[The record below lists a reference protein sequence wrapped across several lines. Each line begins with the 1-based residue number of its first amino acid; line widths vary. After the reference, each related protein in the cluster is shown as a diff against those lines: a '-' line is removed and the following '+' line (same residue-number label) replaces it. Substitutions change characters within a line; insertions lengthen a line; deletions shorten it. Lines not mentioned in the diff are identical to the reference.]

1 MITPETKH
9 SVTRFLRGA
18 FPVLLVCAA
27 AMTLAQKPEGRGRVK
42 PQIVPGRTVP
52 TGNRVLLE
60 RANELYKNE
69 RDSFL
74 IVQGDVKFIKGG
86 MVMFCDSAQFYPET
100 ESFNAFGNVRME
112 QGDTLFINADELQ
125 YDGVREDARL
135 YADFPHVVRMRNRDV
150 KLETDAFYYDLR
162 TGIGSYD
169 SWGELTD
176 PHNVLTSTAGEYST
190 HDKDAVFTW
199 NVHLTSRRE
208 GDTLFIKTDDL
219 YYNTV
224 THMAEMY
231 SDGTIV
237 NRRGTIYS
245 SEAIYNT
252 ATDYAELYSRSRV
265 VTPQGRFLTADT
277 IYYDRAT
284 GLARAYG
291 DMLLEDT
298 VRKVDLRADMG
309 RYNDLTDSAFA
320 TGHALVREYSK
331 GDTLYLHGRYI
342 EAFTVVDTVEIKPVS
357 PADAAD
363 DEDAEVA
370 EVVTPVTAAADS
382 VGDVAEMAVAQL
394 PDRADGV
401 PEDAVPVPALRYD
414 TTHVAVVY
422 PRVRFYRSDMQG
434 LCDSMRFTERDSTL
448 RMYGHPLVWSEGR
461 QVSGREIHL
470 HLADSTVDRAYIPE
484 KAFVAQHIEDI
495 HYNQL
500 SGKEL
505 KAFFENSDLRRLEVD
520 GSVELLL
527 YPEETDSTINKVV
540 TAQSSYLTADF
551 VDRQPQYIRMWP
563 ETTGVVTPLFLAR
576 RDNFFLKRFKWYEEL
591 RPRSAADVMVI
602 PPEMDRLME
611 EPDDR

>member
-1 MITPETKH
+1 MREPVSKH
-9 SVTRFLRGA
+9 NIQRFLRGA
-18 FPVLLVCAA
+18 VPVLLVCAA
-27 AMTLAQKPEGRGRVK
+27 VLALAQKPAGQRRIK
-42 PQIVPGRTVP
+42 PQIVPGKTVP

-60 RANELYKNE
+60 RANELFKNE

-74 IVQGDVKFIKGG
+74 IVQGNVKFIKGG
-86 MVMFCDSAQFYPET
+86 MVMYCDSAQFYPES

-112 QGDTLFINADELQ
+112 QGDTLFIDADELR

-135 YADFPHVVRMRNRDV
+135 YADFPNVVRMRNRDV
-150 KLETDAFYYDLR
+150 KLVTDAFYYDLR

-190 HDKDAVFTW
+190 QDKDAIFTW
-199 NVHLTSRRE
+199 NVHLTSRRPN
-208 GDTLFIKTDDL
+208 DTLYITTEDL

-231 SDGTIV
+231 SDGRIV
-237 NRRGTIYS
+237 NRRGTIYT

-252 ATDYAELYSRSRV
+252 ATDYAELYNRSRV

-277 IYYDRAT
+277 IYYDRAS

-291 DMLLEDT
+291 DMFLEDT
-298 VRKVDLRADMG
+298 VRKVDLRADTG
-309 RYNDLTDSAFA
+309 WYNELTDSAFA
-320 TGHALVREYSK
+320 TGRALVREYSK
-331 GDTLYLHGRYI
+331 GDTLYMHGRYI
-342 EAFTVVDTVEIKPVS
+342 EAFTVVDTV
-357 PADAAD
+357 DLRAAAAAEED
-363 DEDAEVA
+363 DGEAEPEEA
-370 EVVTPVTAAADS
+370 EPEVTAVTDS
-382 VGDVAEMAVAQL
+382 TDNVTQLSMAEITES
-394 PDRADGV
+394 G
-401 PEDAVPVPALRYD
+401 DAVHAGVLQIPALRYD
-414 TTHVAVVY
+414 TTHVAVLY

-434 LCDSMRFTERDSTL
+434 LCDSMRFTERDSML
-448 RMYGHPLVWSEGR
+448 RMYGHPLVWSEDR
-461 QVSGREIHL
+461 QISGREIHL
-470 HLADSTVDRAYIPE
+470 HLADSTVDRAFIPE
-484 KAFVAQHIEDI
+484 RAFVAQHIEDI

-505 KAFFENSDLRRLEVD
+505 KAFFENCDLRRLEMD

-551 VDRQPQYIRMWP
+551 VSRQPQYIRMWP
-563 ETTGVVTPLFLAR
+563 EITGVVTPLFLAR
-576 RDNFFLKRFKWYEEL
+576 RENFFLSRFKWYEGL
-591 RPRSAADVMVI
+591 RPRNAADVMVI

-611 EPDDR
+611 EPEDK